1 MNHKSAIR
9 NRVILGISL
18 LVTVFAAM
26 TSMKLGEMKIGYVHI
41 FEFIMGTGDSQ
52 MADIIF
58 SYRLPR
64 VAVALAAG
72 ACLSVAGVIAQ
83 SIMRNP
89 LAAPDTLGLTG
100 GAGLAAVIVTLL
112 FPGHFPILLTTAA
125 FGGGIV
131 AAVAVYLLAYRKGIA
146 PVRLALVGIAVS
158 AFCSSGIQLLI
169 SRSASNVSSAL
180 IWLGGSL
187 WGRSWS
193 QFIQMLPG
201 LLILIPLVW
210 ILGLRLDVMR
220 LGDSSAKN
228 LGVGIERSRMLFLAI
243 AVMLTGMA
251 VAAVGTI
258 GFVGL
263 ITPHIARRLVG
274 PRHRILIPVAAV
286 LGGLF
291 ILIAD
296 ALGRGLLPPLEIP
309 AGLIVSAIGGPYFLF
324 LLWINAK
331 RKSR

>member
-1 MNHKSAIR
+1 MNSKSTIR
-9 NRVILGISL
+9 SRVVLGLCL
-18 LVTVFAAM
+18 LVTVLAAM
-26 TSMKLGEMKIGYVHI
+26 TSIKLGETKMGYTQIFKIIVGA
-41 FEFIMGTGDSQ
+41 GDSQ
-52 MADIIF
+52 LADIIF

-83 SIMRNP
+83 SVMRNP

-100 GAGLAAVIVTLL
+100 GSGLAAVVVTLL
-112 FPGHFPILLTTAA
+112 LPGHYPSLLTLAA
-125 FGGGIV
+125 FGGGV
-131 AAVAVYLLAYRKGIA
+131 ASAVAVYLLAYRKGIA

-187 WGRSWS
+187 WGRSWG

-201 LLILIPLVW
+201 VLILIPLAW
-210 ILGLRLDVMR
+210 LLSLRLDIMR
-220 LGDSSAKN
+220 LGDSTAKN
-228 LGVGIERSRMLFLAI
+228 LGVGVERSRVLFLTLV
-243 AVMLTGMA
+243 VMLTGLA

-274 PRHRILIPVAAV
+274 SRHRILIPVAAV

-291 ILIAD
+291 ILMAD

-309 AGLIVSAIGGPYFLF
+309 AGLIVSAVGGPYFLF
-324 LLWINAK
+324 LLWRNSK
-331 RKSR
+331 RKS

>member
-1 MNHKSAIR
+1 MNNKSVIR
-9 NRVILGISL
+9 NRIIFGVCL
-18 LVTVFAAM
+18 LVTVLAAM
-26 TSMKLGEMKIGYVHI
+26 TSVKLGETEIGYVQI
-41 FEFIMGTGDSQ
+41 FKFMIGAGDPQ
-52 MADIIF
+52 TADIIF
-58 SYRLPR
+58 NYRLPR
-64 VAVALAAG
+64 VAMALAAG

-100 GAGLAAVIVTLL
+100 GAGLVAVVVTIL
-112 FPGHFPILLTTAA
+112 FPGQSSSLLTMAA
-125 FGGGIV
+125 FGGGIA

-193 QFIQMLPG
+193 QFTQMLPG

-210 ILGLRLDVMR
+210 MLGLRLDIKR
-220 LGDSSAKN
+220 LGDATAKN
-228 LGVGIERSRMLFLAI
+228 LGVRIERSRLLFLAI

-274 PRHRILIPVAAV
+274 PRHRVLIPVAAV

-291 ILIAD
+291 ILMAD

-324 LLWINAK
+324 LLWMNAK
-331 RKSR
+331 RKG